1 MSVVIAESMSGDW
14 TTNEEDL
21 LVENLE
27 SGYDLLS
34 IVEFTQRTPED
45 VAMKVIELSL
55 RGDLII
61 LATTTLKA
69 WMERTLE

>member
-1 MSVVIAESMSGDW
+1 MSGDW
-14 TTNEEDL
+14 TANEEDI

-34 IVEFTQRTPED
+34 IAEFTQRTPED
-45 VAMKVIELSL
+45 VAMKVVELSL

-61 LATTTLKA
+61 LATATLKA
-69 WMERTLE
+69 WMERTLQ

>member
-1 MSVVIAESMSGDW
+1 MSGDW
-14 TTNEEDL
+14 TTHEEDL

-34 IVEFTQRTPED
+34 IAEFTQRTPED
-45 VAMKVIELSL
+45 VAMKVIDLSI

-61 LATTTLKA
+61 LATSTLEA
-69 WMERTLE
+69 WMKRSVQ

>member
-1 MSVVIAESMSGDW
+1 MSGDW
-14 TTNEEDL
+14 TTNEEDI

-34 IVEFTQRTPED
+34 IAEFTQRTPED
-45 VAMKVIELSL
+45 VAMKVVELSL

-61 LATTTLKA
+61 LSTATLKA
-69 WMERTLE
+69 WMERTLQ

>member
-1 MSVVIAESMSGDW
+1 MSGDW
-14 TTNEEDL
+14 TTHEEDL

-34 IVEFTQRTPED
+34 IAEFTQRAPED

-55 RGDLII
+55 SGDLVIV
-61 LATTTLKA
+61 ATTTLEA
-69 WMERTLE
+69 WMKRSLQ